1 MVSATD
7 PDCGVNA
14 IINYTL
20 GKEIRSTVPEDFRID
35 VDRGDLCINRA
46 LDFEMHS
53 FYDIPVLAT
62 DRGGLSTTA
71 MIKVQVVDVNDNR
84 PVFYPR
90 EYNVSLR
97 EHANM
102 LSSVVVVMA
111 SDVDS
116 GVFGRITYS
125 IVNGNGPGLFTI
137 DENTGEIFVI
147 GRLNTATKLH
157 HLEISAQDG
166 AGLTSDKNAHV
177 YLSALTHDRQPPTF
191 EHARYSFSV
200 REDVVPQTLIGTVKA
215 TGSDRDREDV
225 KYSIYSGDPD
235 KYITIN
241 PSTGAITTRRTVDHE
256 THPILL
262 LNVQA
267 TRGQPPSYGHTQVN
281 ITILDVNDNAPQFKS
296 ISFKISVPENTEL
309 NTPIYVAQAD
319 DSDSEDNG
327 IIRYHIIQNLDDMFS
342 VDSLSGIVSL
352 QKRLD
357 YETQQRYILLLKAED
372 TGVSP
377 KSSTMTLTVD
387 VQDVNDNAP
396 EFEKSNYQ
404 VNVLELLTINSQFL
418 QVSATDRDT
427 GNNARLTY
435 KLSSGNEK
443 KFGIFPNNGYLY
455 LKDTLDREDTDR
467 YIITVLAVD
476 NGIPPL
482 SANATVLVRV
492 LDANDNS
499 PEFEERKFLFT
510 VEENTERGKLVGT
523 VTAADKDL
531 GNNASLRYSL
541 LLSNS
546 SFQINPITGEIF
558 TKSTLDRENVSS
570 YELTTEVRDQGS
582 PSRSSRA
589 MVVIR
594 VLDENDNHPVF
605 VMPTDKIISVREEQ
619 PVGTEVVQ
627 VEAIDADEGEN
638 ASITYAVIPD
648 SGDHDGSKKFTINQK
663 RGVITTKAVL
673 NYEEQNEYTL
683 TVVARDNGFASK
695 EAQLQLKIHV
705 LDFNNN
711 QPTFPTS
718 ALTFRISEGTPV
730 GEEVGMVQAVD
741 QDGGENGRVTYSIIS
756 GNLYGIFDISRTMGS
771 LFTVDEVDYEMAS
784 EYTLQVKAVDSSTAN
799 PRSSVISVKV
809 HIEDINDCAPTFK
822 TDPILFSI
830 PENTREDTIIWNFSA
845 SDEDNGDNGLISY
858 AITHQSPSSV
868 FKVDTNTGSLTVTKK
883 LDHESFP
890 EFIIIITA
898 TDQAKD
904 KKERLSASTTCKI
917 FVEDENDNG
926 PVFQSRSRID
936 ILENEP
942 VGFPLLHVVATDAD
956 SGDNGR
962 VTYIITSGNENG
974 NFVLDYDTGLLSIAK
989 SLDREQHYFYEL
1001 NITANDHGK
1010 PVKSMSQI
1018 LNICVEDVN
1027 DNPPQFYQ
1035 HVYEAVVSEE
1045 SPVGTVVIQVEASD
1059 KDLGINGNLT
1069 YIIPKGLASDKF
1081 TINEQSGQ
1089 ILTAASLD
1097 REEKA
1102 TYLLTVY
1109 VKDGGFPVYFDSTT
1123 VEIEVLD
1130 ANDHAPNFGDSCYSL
1145 QIPENSD
1152 LSVIHTVV
1160 ATDLDTGKNSEVTY
1174 SIKGG
1179 NINNKFS
1186 LDLHSGELSSH
1197 PLDREVIP
1205 EYYIVIEAQ
1214 DKGKPSISVL
1224 CNITVIVM
1232 DQNDNDPMFEKSEY
1246 SASISEGAPL
1256 NTKVITIKA
1265 HDQDEGI
1272 NSNITYSLS
1281 NETLSL
1287 FKINGT
1293 TGVITTAGHF
1303 DREKKS
1309 SYKFEVQ
1316 ATDSGKY
1323 DARSE
1328 KALVHITVLDINDN
1342 KPLFK
1347 KYPYVASVSAH
1358 AHPGMQVTHLEATD
1372 IDQGPNAEIRYSFI
1386 SQSLNAKFHLDS
1398 QSGVVTVT
1406 GSLLPDAGKVFHIE
1420 IIAND
1425 NGQPPQATSGVLEII
1440 VGDRALVTP
1449 PKFQDETYRIELQEN
1464 PPKGLEVTS
1473 VRAVSLDDQNTII
1486 KYSFQ
1491 MANGEEPFTIN
1502 SETGLIKVHDPKYL
1516 DFESSPYLQIPVIA
1530 QTEGPLPVYGYASL
1544 IVQLTDK
1551 NDNPPQFSQERYVS
1565 SVWEGNHK
1573 GTFVTQVSA
1582 TDDDQ
1587 RGRGNII
1594 YHIIDGNHDNA
1605 FVIDPPFS
1613 GIVKTNIVLDREI
1626 RDNYFLTIIAT
1637 DEGFP
1642 QLTGTCVLKITI
1654 VDVNDNQPV
1663 FPPYNVVN
1671 ISEGT
1676 EVGTVITTITANDVD
1691 TNPALIYSFTEGGS
1705 SSGVFNIDRFSGHII
1720 LAKPLDHE
1728 KQDQYQLQLQ
1738 VSDSAHVAETYLT
1751 VYVKDI
1757 NDDVPVFTQ
1766 QSYQVQLS
1774 EVVEPGYSV
1783 LKVNAT
1789 DLDSGENAR
1798 LTYSLEGE
1806 TGANGFYINKDTG
1819 NIYTNN
1825 TLTFNSKQPI
1835 IHLIVKAQDNGVPPL
1850 ADVAVVEIEIADV
1863 NNNIPKFSQS
1873 LYTAH
1878 ISEDTPLGITV
1889 LKVSATDLD
1898 ESHSNYQIS
1907 YFIYSGNV
1915 GGTFA
1920 ISKNTGEII
1929 LVKKLDREDV
1939 ETFSLQVAAT
1949 HRDTPTLNATSEVII
1964 QVLDINDNPPL
1975 FNQSQYEVFLSELA
1989 PVGTTV
1995 LTLMTSDKD
2004 ETDHN
2009 QVTYKITSG
2018 NIENKFQLH
2027 PSSGVITL
2035 VETLDYESVPQYHF
2049 VVQASDGD
2057 SKHPLSSLAGIT
2069 IHVNDE
2075 NDNNPYFPLLM
2086 YTEFVKENSPLGT
2099 SVFMA
2104 HANDGDRGTYGKLN
2118 YSITDGDGK
2127 DKFSI
2132 NMEMGIVTTD
2142 IVFDYE
2148 SKNRFY
2154 FTIMATDKGGK
2165 YATVQAQ
2172 INIESKDEYPP
2183 EFTHSSYHF
2192 MVPGNAPTGFVV
2204 GKVKADDMDG
2214 GVDGH
2219 VLYHLR
2225 EVHRNFKVNGT
2236 TGVII
2241 VKSPFN
2247 YEPIESRRDQSS
2259 QDVSLVVVSESGRPY
2274 SLTSVAM
2281 VEITI
2286 DYTLNATSAASAEEK
2301 VEGSLPAWALGLVI
2315 VLAIIAIVLLSLIVF
2330 LRMRNKRSGKPSVIH
2345 RFDNSFDTI
2354 DIRPPPSHTSG
2365 ISQFP
2370 PHYNDIS
2377 HFNPANRTQHINGTT
2392 SEVSDQSHSASSG
2405 RGSAE
2410 DGDVEDEEIRMINE
2424 GPLLQQHKIQRLTV
2438 PDSGIHPDTDNLS
2451 DISIQNT
2458 QEYLARLGISTSHS
2472 DPHNIQD
2479 FNKIQNAHSVE
2490 SMHMFDEECGGE
2502 GNSMNIGN
2510 LIYSKLNDV
2519 GTEENNAIM
2528 DGTRAFGFGDDGE
2541 PSMTG
2546 SLSSIVHS
2554 EEELTGS
2561 YNWDYLLDWG
2571 PQYQPLA
2578 HVFAEIARL
2587 KDDDVPPSFP
2597 NSPKKTLNPQVKT
2610 LPPPLITNVAP
2621 CSIAPVALSSGHT
2634 SQTNSL
2640 PSLPRS
2646 PISHEST
2653 FSSLAMS
2660 PSFSPALSPLATRS
2674 PSISPLVP
2682 LGGGVATI
2690 SGLVTP
2696 HYSRYQRLSNPATI
2710 ASSGSETELQI

>member
-1 MVSATD
+1 MS
-7 PDCGVNA
+7 
-14 IINYTL
+14 
-20 GKEIRSTVPEDFRID
+20 
-35 VDRGDLCINRA
+35 
-46 LDFEMHS
+46 
-53 FYDIPVLAT
+53 
-62 DRGGLSTTA
+62 
-71 MIKVQVVDVNDNR
+71 
-84 PVFYPR
+84 
-90 EYNVSLR
+90 
-97 EHANM
+97 
-102 LSSVVVVMA
+102 SSVVVVMA

-116 GVFGRITYS
+116 GVFGRITYT
-125 IVNGNGPGLFTI
+125 IVDGNGPGLFTI

-147 GRLNTATKLH
+147 GHLDTATRLH

-166 AGLTSDKNAHV
+166 AGLTSDNNAHV
-177 YLSALTHDRQPPTF
+177 YLSVLTHSQQPPTF

-200 REDVVPQTLIGTVKA
+200 GEDVVPQTLIGTVKVS
-215 TGSDRDREDV
+215 GSNRGKEDV
-225 KYSIYSGDPD
+225 RYSIYSGDPE
-235 KYITIN
+235 KYFSIN
-241 PSTGAITTRRTVDHE
+241 PSTGAIITRRTLDHE

-267 TRGQPPSYGHTQVN
+267 TRSRPPSYGHTQVN

-296 ISFKISVPENTEL
+296 MSFKISVPENTEL
-309 NTPIYVAQAD
+309 NAPIYVAQAD
-319 DSDSEDNG
+319 DSDSEANG
-327 IIRYHIIQNLDDMFS
+327 AIHYHIIQNPDGIFS
-342 VDSLSGIVSL
+342 IDSLSGILSL

-357 YETQQRYILLLKAED
+357 YETQQRYILLLKAAD

-404 VNVLELLTINSQFL
+404 INVLELLAINSQFL

-467 YIITVLAVD
+467 YTLNVLAVD

-482 SANATVLVRV
+482 SANATILVRV

-499 PEFEERKFLFT
+499 PEFEETKFLFT
-510 VEENTERGKLVGT
+510 VEENIERGKLVGT
-523 VTAADKDL
+523 VAARDKDL

-558 TKSTLDRENVSS
+558 TKTTLDRENISS
-570 YELTTEVRDQGS
+570 YELTAEVRDQGS
-582 PSRSSRA
+582 PSRSNRA

-594 VLDENDNHPVF
+594 VLDENDNHPIF

-638 ASITYAVIPD
+638 ASVTYSIIPE
-648 SGDHDGSKKFTINQK
+648 HDGSAHFTIHHK

-673 NYEEQNEYTL
+673 DYEEKNEYKL
-683 TVVARDNGFASK
+683 TVVARDNGFASQ
-695 EAQLQLKIHV
+695 EGQLQLKIHV
-705 LDFNNN
+705 LDLNDN

-718 ALTFRISEGTPV
+718 ALTFRIPEGIPV
-730 GEEVGMVQAVD
+730 GEEVGLVQAVD

-756 GNLYGIFDISRTMGS
+756 GNLYGIFDISRTTGA
-771 LFTVDEVDYEMAS
+771 LFTVDEVDYEMSS

-809 HIEDINDCAPTFK
+809 HIEDINDCVPTFK

-845 SDEDNGDNGLISY
+845 TDEDNGDNGLINY

-868 FKVDTNTGSLTVTKK
+868 FKVDTSTGSLTLTEK

-898 TDQAKD
+898 TDQAKE
-904 KKERLSASTTCKI
+904 KRERLSSSATCKI
-917 FVEDENDNG
+917 IVEDENDNS
-926 PVFQSRSRID
+926 PVFQTRSRID

-942 VGFPLLHVVATDAD
+942 VGFPLLHIVATDAD
-956 SGDNGR
+956 SRDNGR
-962 VTYIITSGNENG
+962 VTYIITSGDENG
-974 NFVLDYDTGLLSIAK
+974 NFALDYDTGAMRSGLNGAIGERWSI
-989 SLDREQHYFYEL
+989 
-1001 NITANDHGK
+1001 IT
-1010 PVKSMSQI
+1010 
-1018 LNICVEDVN
+1018 
-1027 DNPPQFYQ
+1027 
-1035 HVYEAVVSEE
+1035 
-1045 SPVGTVVIQVEASD
+1045 
-1059 KDLGINGNLT
+1059 
-1069 YIIPKGLASDKF
+1069 GLF
-1081 TINEQSGQ
+1081 
-1089 ILTAASLD
+1089 
-1097 REEKA
+1097 
-1102 TYLLTVY
+1102 
-1109 VKDGGFPVYFDSTT
+1109 
-1123 VEIEVLD
+1123 
-1130 ANDHAPNFGDSCYSL
+1130 
-1145 QIPENSD
+1145 
-1152 LSVIHTVV
+1152 
-1160 ATDLDTGKNSEVTY
+1160 
-1174 SIKGG
+1174 
-1179 NINNKFS
+1179 
-1186 LDLHSGELSSH
+1186 
-1197 PLDREVIP
+1197 
-1205 EYYIVIEAQ
+1205 
-1214 DKGKPSISVL
+1214 
-1224 CNITVIVM
+1224 
-1232 DQNDNDPMFEKSEY
+1232 
-1246 SASISEGAPL
+1246 
-1256 NTKVITIKA
+1256 
-1265 HDQDEGI
+1265 
-1272 NSNITYSLS
+1272 
-1281 NETLSL
+1281 
-1287 FKINGT
+1287 
-1293 TGVITTAGHF
+1293 GHF

-1309 SYKFEVQ
+1309 SYKFQVR
-1316 ATDSGKY
+1316 ATDSGQY

-1342 KPLFK
+1342 KPIFK
-1347 KYPYVASVSAH
+1347 KYPYIASVSAH
-1358 AHPGMQVTHLEATD
+1358 AHPGVQVIHLEATD
-1372 IDQGPNAEIRYSFI
+1372 LDQGPNAEIHYSFI
-1386 SQSLNAKFHLDS
+1386 SPPLNAKFHLDS

-1420 IIAND
+1420 ITAND

-1440 VGDRALVTP
+1440 VGDGALVTP

-1473 VRAVSLDDQNTII
+1473 VRAVSLDNQNTII
-1486 KYSFQ
+1486 KYSFPT
-1491 MANGEEPFTIN
+1491 ANDKGAFTIN
-1502 SETGLIKVHDPKYL
+1502 SETGHIKVHDPKQL
-1516 DFESSPYLQIPVIA
+1516 DFESSPHLRIAVIA
-1530 QTEGPLPVYGYASL
+1530 QTLSPLPVYGYASL
-1544 IVQLTDK
+1544 IVQLIDK
-1551 NDNPPQFSQERYVS
+1551 NDNPPRFSQERYVS

-1605 FVIDPPFS
+1605 FAIDPPFS

-1637 DEGFP
+1637 DEGLP

-1663 FPPYNVVN
+1663 FPPYNVVS

-1676 EVGTVITTITANDVD
+1676 VVGTVITTITANDVD
-1691 TNPALIYSFTEGGS
+1691 TNPALIYSFAEGGNS
-1705 SSGVFNIDRFSGHII
+1705 RGVFNIDRFSGRIT

-1738 VSDSAHVAETYLT
+1738 VSDSAHLAETYLA
-1751 VYVKDI
+1751 VYVTDI
-1757 NDDVPVFTQ
+1757 NDNIPVFMQ

-1774 EVVEPGYSV
+1774 EFVEPGYSV
-1783 LKVNAT
+1783 IKVNAT

-1798 LTYSLEGE
+1798 LTYSLGE
-1806 TGANGFYINKDTG
+1806 QTHANGFYINKDTG
-1819 NIYTNN
+1819 IIYTNK
-1825 TLTFNSKQPI
+1825 TLTFNPKRPI

-1850 ADVAVVEIEIADV
+1850 ADVAAVQVEIVDV
-1863 NNNIPKFSQS
+1863 NNNVPKFSQS
-1873 LYTAH
+1873 VYNAH

-1898 ESHSNYQIS
+1898 ESRSNYQIS
-1907 YFIYSGNV
+1907 YFIFSGNF
-1915 GGTFA
+1915 GGTFS

-1939 ETFSLQVAAT
+1939 ETFSLQVVAT
-1949 HRDTPTLNATSEVII
+1949 DRGTPTLNTTAEVII
-1964 QVLDINDNPPL
+1964 QVLDVNDNPPL

-1995 LTLMTSDKD
+1995 LNLMTSDKD
-2004 ETDHN
+2004 ETGHSR
-2009 QVTYKITSG
+2009 VTYNITSG
-2018 NIENKFQLH
+2018 NTENKFQLNFNN
-2027 PSSGVITL
+2027 GIITL
-2035 VETLDYESVPQYHF
+2035 VETLDYESVQQYHF

-2057 SKHPLSSLAGIT
+2057 SKHPLSSLASIT
-2069 IHVNDE
+2069 IQVNDE

-2086 YTEFVKENSPLGT
+2086 YTEFVKENSPVGT

-2132 NMEMGIVTTD
+2132 NMETGIVSTD

-2148 SKNRFY
+2148 AKNRFY
-2154 FTIMATDKGGK
+2154 FTIMAIDKGGK
-2165 YATVQAQ
+2165 YTTVQAQ

-2204 GKVKADDMDG
+2204 GKVKAEDMDE

-2225 EVHRNFKVNGT
+2225 ESHRNFKVNGT
-2236 TGVII
+2236 TGVITI
-2241 VKSPFN
+2241 KSLFN
-2247 YEPIESRRDQSS
+2247 YEPIESRHDQSS
-2259 QDVSLVVVSESGRPY
+2259 QDVSLVVVAGSGRPY
-2274 SLTSVAM
+2274 SLTSLAM

-2315 VLAIIAIVLLSLIVF
+2315 VLAIIAVVLLSLIVF
-2330 LRMRNKRSGKPSVIH
+2330 LRMRNKRSGKPSVIQG
-2345 RFDNSFDTI
+2345 FDNSFDTI
-2354 DIRPPPSHTSG
+2354 DIRSPPSHTSG

-2438 PDSGIHPDTDNLS
+2438 PDSGIHPDDDNLS
-2451 DISIQNT
+2451 DISVQNT
-2458 QEYLARLGISTSHS
+2458 QEYLARLGINTSHS

-2490 SMHMFDEECGGE
+2490 SMHMFDEEGSGE

-2587 KDDDVPPSFP
+2587 KDDDVPPSFS

-2634 SQTNSL
+2634 SQTTSL

-2682 LGGGVATI
+2682 SGGGVATI

-2696 HYSRYQRLSNPATI
+2696 HYSRYQRSSNPATI